1 MKLIKLISADSTSDD
16 SSASVQSLQT
26 DPEGE
31 STSDMDSTVC
41 RPSPNIHYEYDG
53 YHLVENIVNQ
63 LLFLL

>member
-26 DPEGE
+26 YPEGE

-41 RPSPNIHYEYDG
+41 RHLPNLHYEYDG
-53 YHLVENIVNQ
+53 Y
-63 LLFLL
+63 